1 LKVGHY
7 NAYIMVDKRQAIL
20 GMQRIAG
27 ALLIGSA
34 LGGCGQKGPLS
45 LPSEKSKTQSAPQKP
60 VSPGSAANPAA
71 R

>member
-1 LKVGHY
+1 
-7 NAYIMVDKRQAIL
+7 MVDKRQAIL

-34 LGGCGQKGPLS
+34 LGGCGQKGPLT
-45 LPSEKSKTQSAPQKP
+45 LPSEKPNAQSAPQKP
-60 VSPGSAANPAA
+60 GGPGNTANPAG